1 LWVISRLRLRS
12 GNVRGSQEF
21 ASRRSLEARK
31 KVRATRCK
39 AARTVAFAVDQQ
51 PVPFPPAALD
61 DAPLPTVPE
70 LPLVPL
76 LVPLRP
82 EFIAVLPEPPLAVP
96 ARPVVPAPELPLSPP
111 EFIAV
116 LPVPAEPLVPAA
128 PVEPPVPDV
137 PAIWFAAAPLLPFG
151 I

>member
-1 LWVISRLRLRS
+1 MRAR
-12 GNVRGSQEF
+12 QEF
-21 ASRRSLEARK
+21 AAFADRGARK
-31 KVRATRCK
+31 KVRASRWGP
-39 AARTVAFAVDQQ
+39 ARTVALNWIQQ

-76 LVPLRP
+76 FVPLRP
-82 EFIAVLPEPPLAVP
+82 EFIAVLPEPLPAVP
-96 ARPVVPAPELPLSPP
+96 PLPVVPALELPLSPP

-116 LPVPAEPLVPAA
+116 LPVPAELLVPAE

-137 PAIWFAAAPLLPFG
+137 PAIWFAEAPLLPFG